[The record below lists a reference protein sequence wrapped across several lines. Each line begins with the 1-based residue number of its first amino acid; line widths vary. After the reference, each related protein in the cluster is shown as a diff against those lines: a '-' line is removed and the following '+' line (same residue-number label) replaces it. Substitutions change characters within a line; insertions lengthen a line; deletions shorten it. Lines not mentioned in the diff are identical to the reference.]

1 VTGFGRLW
9 AARSAAARGVAPN
22 FAGLAKPKFMA
33 LVPECAAI
41 LGMVGL
47 IWAGIWTT
55 LAEQRSTLEAAAAR
69 DTGNLARAFEENTDR
84 IIAGGDQT
92 LLALRAAYARE
103 GAGFDL
109 RAWARRENSP
119 DRLTAQMAVI
129 DRDGMSVAS
138 TASTQRVSVAD
149 REHFVVHRDSQEDV
163 LYVSKPVLGRSSQR
177 WTIQLTRKILDAD
190 GSFGGVVVLSVD
202 CYDLSRFYETLDLQ
216 AGSISLVGTD
226 GILRA
231 QGPVAADA
239 IGKPVPESLLQAGV
253 MRERQ
258 GTLHATIDAD
268 GSPST
273 ISFRRLRNYKLIV
286 MVAFQDEQVFAQ
298 YDAISTRLLAGGA
311 GATVV
316 ILFLG
321 AAWIEQRRR
330 SLRSKRALS
339 LTLENMSQGI
349 VMIDERG
356 RVPVANRRAMEL
368 LGLPSSSVGGA
379 DPGLASHLRSIG
391 AAGEAV
397 DGTAT
402 LRRGGRLI
410 EAHSHL
416 TPFGGA
422 VLTYTD
428 VTDRKRDEARIL
440 HLAQHDGLTGLANR
454 MLLNERIAEAA
465 RDARTHGSRFAVLT
479 LDLDGFKAVNDG
491 LGHEGGDLLL
501 VSVAERLQG
510 AVRAHDTVARVGGDE
525 FTIVLRDIAQP
536 RIAERIAQALVDTLA
551 QPVSIRDGL
560 WVVGASIGV
569 AMFPEDGSDAGTLLK
584 NADIALYR
592 AKEGGRNQFCRYDQ
606 RMSEMLEERRWLDRA
621 LRLGLE
627 RNEFEVYFQPQ
638 FGCDTLAVAGFE
650 ALVRW
655 RHPERGMI
663 SPAVFIPA
671 AEECGLIV
679 PIGRM
684 VLEQACAFAATWRPR
699 CRVAVN
705 LSPVQFRDTGLPE
718 LLRRILR
725 RTGLPP
731 EMLELEV
738 TEGVLIRDEAQA
750 LETLQA
756 LRAIGVCIALD
767 DFGTGYSSL
776 SYLHRFSFD
785 KVKIDKSFVQAQ
797 QHDTRARA
805 VLDAVFAMSSS
816 LGLSVTAEGVET
828 EDQLRSLRAQG
839 CTEVQGFLL
848 GRPMPASEVA
858 GFTER
863 AAGRARQDDVVPA
876 GPMASAELG
885 HVALGA

>member
-1 VTGFGRLW
+1 
-9 AARSAAARGVAPN
+9 
-22 FAGLAKPKFMA
+22 M
-33 LVPECAAI
+33 
-41 LGMVGL
+41 
-47 IWAGIWTT
+47 
-55 LAEQRSTLEAAAAR
+55 
-69 DTGNLARAFEENTDR
+69 
-84 IIAGGDQT
+84 
-92 LLALRAAYARE
+92 
-103 GAGFDL
+103 
-109 RAWARRENSP
+109 
-119 DRLTAQMAVI
+119 
-129 DRDGMSVAS
+129 
-138 TASTQRVSVAD
+138 
-149 REHFVVHRDSQEDV
+149 
-163 LYVSKPVLGRSSQR
+163 
-177 WTIQLTRKILDAD
+177 
-190 GSFGGVVVLSVD
+190 
-202 CYDLSRFYETLDLQ
+202 
-216 AGSISLVGTD
+216 
-226 GILRA
+226 
-231 QGPVAADA
+231 
-239 IGKPVPESLLQAGV
+239 
-253 MRERQ
+253 
-258 GTLHATIDAD
+258 
-268 GSPST
+268 
-273 ISFRRLRNYKLIV
+273 
-286 MVAFQDEQVFAQ
+286 
-298 YDAISTRLLAGGA
+298 
-311 GATVV
+311 
-316 ILFLG
+316 
-321 AAWIEQRRR
+321 
-330 SLRSKRALS
+330 
-339 LTLENMSQGI
+339 
-349 VMIDERG
+349 
-356 RVPVANRRAMEL
+356 
-368 LGLPSSSVGGA
+368 
-379 DPGLASHLRSIG
+379 
-391 AAGEAV
+391 
-397 DGTAT
+397 
-402 LRRGGRLI
+402 
-410 EAHSHL
+410 
-416 TPFGGA
+416 
-422 VLTYTD
+422 LTYTD

-465 RDARTHGSRFAVLT
+465 RDARTHGARFAVLT

-525 FTIVLRDIAQP
+525 FTIVLRDVAQP

>member
-1 VTGFGRLW
+1 
-9 AARSAAARGVAPN
+9 
-22 FAGLAKPKFMA
+22 
-33 LVPECAAI
+33 
-41 LGMVGL
+41 
-47 IWAGIWTT
+47 
-55 LAEQRSTLEAAAAR
+55 
-69 DTGNLARAFEENTDR
+69 
-84 IIAGGDQT
+84 
-92 LLALRAAYARE
+92 
-103 GAGFDL
+103 
-109 RAWARRENSP
+109 
-119 DRLTAQMAVI
+119 
-129 DRDGMSVAS
+129 MSVAS

-149 REHFVVHRDSQEDV
+149 REHFAVHRDSQDDV

-177 WTIQLTRKILDAD
+177 WTIQLTRKVLDAD

-231 QGPVAADA
+231 RGPVAADA
-239 IGKPVPESLLQAGV
+239 IGKAVPEGLLQAGL

-273 ISFRRLRNYKLIV
+273 VSFRRLQNYKLIV
-286 MVAFQDEQVFAQ
+286 MVALPDEQVLAH
-298 YDAISTRLLAGGA
+298 YAAMRTRLLAGGA

-316 ILFLG
+316 IFFLG

-330 SLRSKRALS
+330 SVRFKRALS
-339 LTLENMSQGI
+339 LTLENVSQGI

-368 LGLPSSSVGGA
+368 LGLPAGSGGRA
-379 DPGLASHLRSIG
+379 DPALASRLRSIG
-391 AAGEAV
+391 AAGEGIA
-397 DGTAT
+397 GTAM
-402 LRRGGRLI
+402 LRRGDRVI
-410 EAHSHL
+410 EAHSHR
-416 TPFGGA
+416 TSFGGA

-465 RDARTHGSRFAVLT
+465 RDARTHGAGFAVLT

-491 LGHEGGDLLL
+491 LGHASGDLLL
-501 VSVAERLQG
+501 VSVADRLRG
-510 AVRAHDTVARVGGDE
+510 AVRAEDTVARVGGDE
-525 FTIVLRDIAQP
+525 FTIVLRDVAEP
-536 RIAERIAQALVDTLA
+536 RWAERIAQALVDTLA
-551 QPVSIRDGL
+551 KPVSIGNGL
-560 WVVGASIGV
+560 WVVGASVGM
-569 AMFPEDGSDAGTLLK
+569 AMYPEDGSDAGTLLK

-592 AKEGGRNQFCRYDQ
+592 AKEGGRNQYRRYHGN
-606 RMSEMLEERRWLDRA
+606 MSEMLEERRWLDRA

-627 RNEFEVYFQPQ
+627 RSEFEVHFQPQ

-663 SPAVFIPA
+663 SPAAFIPA

-718 LLRRILR
+718 VLGGILR
-725 RTGLPP
+725 RTGLPADL
-731 EMLELEV
+731 LELEV

-750 LETLQA
+750 HETLQA

-776 SYLHRFSFD
+776 SYLHRFAFD

-797 QHDTRARA
+797 QHDPRARA

-858 GFTER
+858 SFTKR
-863 AAGRARQDDVVPA
+863 AAEPAKREDVAPA
-876 GPMASAELG
+876 DPMAEAELRC
-885 HVALGA
+885 VALDA